1 MKLRLNNKLRYSL
14 YAALACVFLSSCEK
28 LHQSELKQ
36 ENGTV
41 IAKQYQGEIN
51 DVATG
56 VGMSTSGNMVFTTH
70 SIHSSAKYNVVFKCE
85 HGVIFTI
92 NRAELYAKVN
102 EGDEVFINYYEMLN
116 EKGEVKDLD
125 FVDANAR

>member
-1 MKLRLNNKLRYSL
+1 MKTIKRLMTHSL
-14 YAALACVFLSSCEK
+14 CILLASVFFSCEK

-36 ENGTV
+36 ERGTV

-56 VGMSTSGNMVFTTH
+56 TGFSTSGDLVVTTH
-70 SIHSSAKYNVVFKCE
+70 SIHVNAKFNVVMKCE

-92 NRAELYAKVN
+92 NQSELYAKVK
-102 EGDEVFINYYEMLN
+102 EGDKVLIDYYEMLN
-116 EKGEVKDLD
+116 EKGELKDLD
-125 FVDANAR
+125 FVDANVR

>member
-1 MKLRLNNKLRYSL
+1 MKTIKQLITHSL
-14 YAALACVFLSSCEK
+14 CIVLASVLFSCEK

-36 ENGTV
+36 EKGIV

-56 VGMSTSGNMVFTTH
+56 TGISTSGNLVVTTH
-70 SIHSSAKYNVVFKCE
+70 SIHVDAKFNVVMKCE

-92 NRAELYAKVN
+92 NRAELYAKVK
-102 EGDEVFINYYEMLN
+102 EGDEVLIDYYEMLN
-116 EKGEVKDLD
+116 EEGEVKDLD